1 MQSSSPQQDSLGGDG
16 AGKGEV
22 DPKRLK
28 EMAQVWGKLPE
39 KERAKAM
46 LELTRD
52 MPPRYREV
60 IEKYFRE
67 IAKNTD
73 GGSR

>member
-1 MQSSSPQQDSLGGDG
+1 
-16 AGKGEV
+16 V
-22 DPKRLK
+22 DPKKLK

-60 IEKYFRE
+60 IENYFKKLAQAE
-67 IAKNTD
+67 AGK
-73 GGSR
+73 